1 MSESAWGIPLQII
14 IMWSA
19 GTLYALAAISFLISF
34 HKEMANE
41 LMQALFAFLLSMALA
56 LNLMGT
62 GEYSQN
68 MIFGYLGTLSILVGS
83 VFILKFPLTV
93 FPASSRK
100 TLFRFILLSVLVIFI
115 WMVTSQTGR
124 QLMPQFIMWY
134 MIIAN
139 GLVAGFF
146 IFFAGLRSKEKA
158 LKIKAMGGGMG
169 IASCCIVSH
178 IASIS
183 GAIILSAIFQFLSPI
198 LLMLTLFV
206 GHHYQKQLEKS
217 NMPRPA

>member
-1 MSESAWGIPLQII
+1 MSESAGGIPLHII
-14 IMWSA
+14 LMWSA
-19 GTLYALAAISFLISF
+19 GALYTLGAISFLIAF
-34 HKEMANE
+34 YKEIANE

-56 LNLMGT
+56 LILMGT

-68 MIFGYLGTLSILVGS
+68 ITFGYLGTLSILIGS
-83 VFILKFPLTV
+83 VFMLKFPLTV
-93 FPASSRK
+93 FSASLRK
-100 TLFRFILLSVLVIFI
+100 TLFRFLLLSVLAIFI
-115 WMVTSQTGR
+115 WMVISHTGR
-124 QLMPQFIMWY
+124 QLIPQFIMWY

-206 GHHYQKQLEKS
+206 GHYYQKQLEKS
-217 NMPRPA
+217 NMPKPA